1 MVHMK
6 RIVLTL
12 TLLLILTLAFTEE
25 LLLISPAAMFPGY
38 ADLEHIVIDSNGTI
52 EPAGMPIT
60 FSNGVYRLTGDIS
73 NYSIYILCDN
83 IVIDGAGFTLQG
95 NRSNTP
101 VGLIDAHGICI
112 EARSNVTIENL
123 NITTFE
129 QGIWNLGSSGVNIT
143 NNYITGCD
151 QGITFVSNNMYIGSE
166 GYAYVTAMNNTIM
179 GNTIKGN
186 GNGIDLL
193 GASYFNIIDGNI
205 ISENVDAG
213 IYFQSGYNNIT
224 FNDISKNKKG
234 VFIDYAAVNNTFLA
248 NYFTLN
254 NEGVVLNMAQNN
266 LFCLNNFI
274 NNSKTLD
281 LMSYP
286 PRTANIWDNWSTG
299 NYWSEYNGTD
309 ENHDGIGDTPY
320 VPAVNN
326 TDYFPLITPYVIQT
340 KGYQPQSQPFPTVP
354 VAVASGASITV
365 IAIGLVVYFKKRKR
379 KVGFA

>member
-1 MVHMK
+1 MK

-12 TLLLILTLAFTEE
+12 TLLLILTLASTEE

-52 EPAGMPIT
+52 VPAGMPIT
-60 FSNGVYRLTGDIS
+60 FSNGIYRLTGDIS

-83 IVIDGAGFTLQG
+83 IVIDGAGFTLKG

-112 EARSNVTIENL
+112 ETRSNVTIENL

-129 QGIWNLGSSGVNIT
+129 QGIWNLGSTGVNIT

-205 ISENVDAG
+205 ISDNVDAG
-213 IYFQSGYNNIT
+213 IYFQGDSNMVKSNI
-224 FNDISKNKKG
+224 IMENKRG
-234 VFIDYAAVNNTFLA
+234 VLLDSSNNTFIA
-248 NYFTLN
+248 NSIARN
-254 NEGVVLNMAQNN
+254 DEGIVLNSGSHVGSYN
-266 LFCLNNFI
+266 LFYLNDFI
-274 NNSKTLD
+274 NNSKALAFGLKETVCL
-281 LMSYP
+281 
-286 PRTANIWDNWSTG
+286 WDNGSVG
-299 NYWSEYNGTD
+299 NYWSNYTGID
-309 ENHDGIGDTPY
+309 ADSDGIGDNPYLVAASNNIDNYPLMTPY
-320 VPAVNN
+320 VM
-326 TDYFPLITPYVIQT
+326 QT
-340 KGYQPQSQPFPTVP
+340 KGYQPQSQPFPTGP
-354 VAVASGASITV
+354 VAVASGASIAA
-365 IAIGLVVYFKKRKR
+365 IAVGVLVYLRKRKR
-379 KVGFA
+379 GQLT